1 MARGTTTDEEGR
13 YVVGAQLSYAVVGAY
28 VVLMVLI
35 LAVIAPRIH
44 SADDW
49 VTIFLTALTVLFLVR
64 YLSTR
69 YVLDDVQL
77 RAWRILG
84 GRRVPLDE
92 VRAIQYARLRDLIPT
107 GGMLGLGS
115 WGWRGR
121 MYSPIYGE
129 FDAIYTDAASG
140 VMVTAGAYPLYI
152 SPKRPEEFARELSR
166 RVRSY
171 SGPLL
176 DDVGYPQP
184 GPATAPSPPA
194 VPPPKPPEP
203 SD

>member
-1 MARGTTTDEEGR
+1 MIDREGR
-13 YVVGAQLSYAVVGAY
+13 YVVGGRLSAGVIGAY
-28 VVLMVLI
+28 VVLLLLI
-35 LAVIAPRIH
+35 ILIIGTRIV

-49 VTIFLTALTVLFLVR
+49 VTIFLTALTLLFLAR

-84 GRRVPLDE
+84 GRRVPLED
-92 VRAIQYARLRDLIPT
+92 VRAIEYASLRDLIPT
-107 GGMLGLGS
+107 GGGLGLGS

-121 MYSPIYGE
+121 MYSPTIGE
-129 FDAIYTDAASG
+129 FDSIYTDAASG

-171 SGPLL
+171 TGTLL
-176 DDVGYPQP
+176 KDVGYPSSA
-184 GPATAPSPPA
+184 GPTT
-194 VPPPKPPEP
+194 PPPGSRAPTPEADRP
-203 SD
+203 GR